1 LNINESKINIG
12 LNYMN
17 KYAIAIGICL
27 SLISNVTKG
36 QQMPQFSHNMF
47 NNMGINPGFAGLND
61 AITATLIARQQWLGL
76 SDAEGT
82 SIHPETYSATVSSP
96 VPFLRGGVGIGFLQD
111 QLGFE
116 TNLGVK
122 MVYSHHVELDYGV
135 LGLGLGINFIDKS
148 IDFAAMRPITEN
160 DPVLAGAA
168 KESAMMVDFDLGVFY
183 KQEDVFWGGVSVAQ
197 IAQTNKQIGNS
208 AHQLRREV
216 SVSAGYNHIMASNP
230 AFVVSPSI
238 LLKTDLSAIQADLN
252 TIVTFND
259 RFWGG
264 ASYRLQDAIVIFLG
278 LNFEQFSI
286 GYSYDITLSPLG
298 RRGRSFGSHEILVQY
313 SFDLSLERVNVKHRN
328 VRFL

>member
-1 LNINESKINIG
+1 MTKYVITIG
-12 LNYMN
+12 V
-17 KYAIAIGICL
+17 CL
-27 SLISNVTKG
+27 LVLFNVAKG
-36 QQMPQFSHNMF
+36 QQAAQFSHNMF
-47 NNMGINPGFAGLND
+47 NNMGVNPGFAGLND

-82 SIHPETYSATVSSP
+82 SIHPETYSVTVSSP

-122 MVYSHHVELDYGV
+122 MAYSHHMELDYGI
-135 LGLGLGINFIDKS
+135 LGLGAGINFIDKR
-148 IDFAAMRPITEN
+148 IDFAAMRPITDN

-168 KESAMMVDFDLGVFY
+168 EESAMMVDFDLGLFY
-183 KQEDVFWGGVSVAQ
+183 KQEDLFWGGVSVSN
-197 IAQTNKQIGNS
+197 IAQSTKQIGNS
-208 AHQLRREV
+208 AHQLRRQA
-216 SVSAGYNHIMASNP
+216 SISAGYNHIMASNP

-238 LLKTDLSAIQADLN
+238 LIKTDLNTLQADLN
-252 TIVTFND
+252 TMVTYND

-278 LNFEQFSI
+278 LNFEQFSV

-298 RRGRSFGSHEILVQY
+298 RRGRSFGSHEIMVQY
-313 SFDLSLERVNVKHRN
+313 SFDLELQRLNERHRN